1 LTWSGRDGRAHGG
14 GREGHGSLGGGCH
27 GSVIGKSIKGAS
39 LEKYLRVQINQRKE
53 GDARNE
59 GVFVGK
65 KCQRRGRRLFLRGG
79 DEAGKRSL
87 DTCVERVLVGA
98 LLF

>member
-1 LTWSGRDGRAHGG
+1 
-14 GREGHGSLGGGCH
+14 
-27 GSVIGKSIKGAS
+27 VIGKSIKGAS
-39 LEKYLRVQINQRKE
+39 LEKYLRVQINERKE

-59 GVFVGK
+59 GFLS
-65 KCQRRGRRLFLRGG
+65 GRNASGG
-79 DEAGKRSL
+79 GGGFCLSGGYEAGKRSL

>member
-1 LTWSGRDGRAHGG
+1 
-14 GREGHGSLGGGCH
+14 
-27 GSVIGKSIKGAS
+27 VIGKSIKGAS

-53 GDARNE
+53 GEARNE